1 MDSNNN
7 LFNLKNDIITS
18 RLLVSDD
25 FVRDVKKY
33 KNKIS
38 SFLSF
43 VQKNLYLKGLS
54 FLEMKKNLELM
65 V

>member
-1 MDSNNN
+1 MMNNISNKNTS
-7 LFNLKNDIITS
+7 KNDILNITS
-18 RLLVSDD
+18 RLIVSDD

-33 KNKIS
+33 KNKIF

-54 FLEMKKNLELM
+54 F
-65 V
+65 